1 MGWNTELQP
10 ISLCATRFTKFKSK
24 QPGARDRQIEMSIML
39 KSLRWEHHSGCCLLV
54 YYIIILIYYV
64 EAPFQKVSWS
74 TNLVWQCN
82 EETS

>member
-1 MGWNTELQP
+1 
-10 ISLCATRFTKFKSK
+10 
-24 QPGARDRQIEMSIML
+24 MSIML

-82 EETS
+82 EEFS